1 MKGSLSSKHKCGS
14 LLTVR
19 FFATTILG
27 LVLLLSCASQ
37 ARAKG
42 NMPPGWEWPAS
53 DAMKARGEK
62 CLGELSSLGV
72 TWKKAKATNFITT
85 PIVVPDMDFAGLR
98 LEPTFRK
105 GPFVM
110 DCHLAV
116 ALAKLA
122 PTLLQADVAA
132 LRFSSIHAIRK
143 VRVGGKRKK
152 SLSRHSL
159 GLAVDV
165 YEIRPAKGEILI
177 VKKHYWKRP
186 LASEVESL
194 ATSSDKFR
202 TVLSPANDPKS
213 HYDHLHFEASVGDKK
228 RVGKRK
234 NRHAGKKGRARARK
248 LSARKVRAQ
257 KKTRARKVRV
267 RKKKRARKVRARK
280 KTRASKVRARK
291 KARARKVRA
300 RKRDR

>member
-1 MKGSLSSKHKCGS
+1 M
-14 LLTVR
+14 R
-19 FFATTILG
+19 RIAAAFFG
-27 LVLLLSCASQ
+27 LVLLLGCASP
-37 ARAKG
+37 ASAKRG

-53 DAMKARGEK
+53 GAMKARGEK
-62 CLGELSSLGV
+62 CLSELTALGV
-72 TWKKAKATNFITT
+72 KWERAKAKRFIAT
-85 PIVVPDMDFAGLR
+85 PIVVPDMNFAGLK
-98 LEPTFRK
+98 LVPTFRK

-116 ALAKLA
+116 SMATLA
-122 PTLLQADVAA
+122 PQLLQINVKA
-132 LRFSSIHAIRK
+132 LRFSSIHSIRN

-159 GLAVDV
+159 GLAIDV
-165 YEIRPAKGEILI
+165 YEIAPAQGKILI

-228 RVGKRK
+228 RVGRRGGKGVRKR
-234 NRHAGKKGRARARK
+234 
-248 LSARKVRAQ
+248 RAQ
-257 KKTRARKVRV
+257 KRRV
-267 RKKKRARKVRARK
+267 RKRRVRKRRVQKRRVQKRRAQK
-280 KTRASKVRARK
+280 HRAQKRRAQKR
-291 KARARKVRA
+291 RANA
-300 RKRDR
+300 RKRKSDD